1 MSEPRLSI
9 AINSYRSPELLRLAL
24 KALLKH
30 LATADFTYE
39 ILVVDSATEEV
50 TEMLMREEFPTVR
63 FFPHVANV
71 GFGRLINR
79 SINEARGEYLFC
91 INADIIVESDTL
103 PKLLSYAVAH
113 PEIGL
118 IGPKQLN
125 FNGAIQES
133 CYHFYRPETIL
144 YRRTWL
150 GKLALGK
157 RHLEWFTMQDYDRL
171 TPKPVDWVLGSALF
185 FSKVHAK
192 QVGLMDGRFFM
203 YMEDV
208 DWCRRFWETGL
219 KVVYYPEAVVYHY
232 HVKGSAR
239 GGFLF
244 SLLMNRLTWYHIES
258 ALKYFLKYRGK
269 SLPQVE

>member
-30 LATADFTYE
+30 LASADCTYE
-39 ILVVDSATEEV
+39 ILVVDSGTEEATEI
-50 TEMLMREEFPTVR
+50 LMREEFPTVR
-63 FFPHVANV
+63 FFPHAANV

-79 SINEARGEYLFC
+79 SIHEARGEYLFC

-103 PKLLSYAVAH
+103 PKLLAYAVAH

-125 FNGAIQES
+125 FNGAVQES
-133 CYHFYRPETIL
+133 CYHFYRPQTII

-150 GKLALGK
+150 GKIAFGK
-157 RHLEWFTMQDYDRL
+157 KHLDWFTMRDYDRL
-171 TPKPVDWVLGSALF
+171 APKPVDWVLGSALF
-185 FSKVHAK
+185 FSKAHAK

-208 DWCRRFWETGL
+208 DWCRRFWEAGL

-239 GGFLF
+239 GGFLL

-258 ALKYFLKYRGK
+258 ALKYFWKYRGK
-269 SLPQVE
+269 ALPRVE